1 MNLPTALLLNP
12 LTYGLEAIM
21 TSRIRY
27 LLCVI
32 FATFYLGA
40 AGGPTGRAAAQRGP
54 ALYAGGVIGIAD
66 LLNPNNSQTFRAEGG
81 GLYLHHNG
89 WAKLTPEQRKRV
101 LEIFQGAPAAVELGF
116 GSGNTWGLR
125 YERYYLAD
133 GVKPV
138 FIAVNAYA
146 RGNQPTVEQ
155 WRTYSA
161 ELRGHGIPG
170 TTLILPTFEYQNFGP
185 NVPTLSKNKVSS
197 VAVFQDIIRAAGG
210 IVLDT
215 PPQYAMAREAAY
227 RDWVVDAIH
236 WTAQQ
241 RLTTVVIL
249 SPHKSG
255 THWPEDTARYLQFL
269 NRQDAIPAAF
279 VCENDWGTAPANY
292 PNVVGND
299 HIPYTALGDCGLLK
313 RQILPNLR

>member
-1 MNLPTALLLNP
+1 MA
-12 LTYGLEAIM
+12 
-21 TSRIRY
+21 SRARC
-27 LLCVI
+27 LLCTV
-32 FATFYLGA
+32 FATLYLGA
-40 AGGPTGRAAAQRGP
+40 AGRPTGRAAAQRGP
-54 ALYAGGVIGIAD
+54 ALYAGGVTGIAD
-66 LLNPNNSQTFRAEGG
+66 LLNPTNSQTFRAEGG

-101 LEIFQGAPAAVELGF
+101 LEIFQGAPVAVEVGF

-125 YERYYLAD
+125 YERYYLAY

-138 FIAVNAYA
+138 FIAANAYA

-185 NVPTLSKNKVSS
+185 NIPILSENKVSS
-197 VAVFQDIIRAAGG
+197 GAVFQGIIQAAGG

-215 PPQYAMAREAAY
+215 PPQYAMGREAAY
-227 RDWVVDAIH
+227 RDWVVDAIR

-241 RLTTVVIL
+241 RLMTVVIL
-249 SPHKSG
+249 SPHQSG
-255 THWPEDTARYLQFL
+255 THWPEDTARYLRFL
-269 NRQDAIPAAF
+269 NGQHAVPAAF
-279 VCENDWGTAPANY
+279 VCENYLDHAPANY

-299 HIPYTALGDCGLLK
+299 HVPYTALGDCELLK
-313 RQILPNLR
+313 QQILPNLR